1 LALRSPEDAGNRA
14 AGPRWLVP
22 EQAFDATTCT
32 AKSSFHVRCGPLI
45 AIVSDRRSGCRLAG
59 LWPVYGQSLASLWPV
74 SRRSLAS
81 LSPVSRRSL
90 ASLSPVSRQSPGG
103 LSLASGQP
111 LNIRMGDA
119 NVTGASSRKARSRR
133 PVDPHGKKRTRCARS
148 LGVGHETLH
157 PAGPPAALNL
167 QALGL
172 IARQSADWRGNG
184 FGFRLRVRQACL
196 VPVRA

>member
-1 LALRSPEDAGNRA
+1 VLALRSPEDAGNRA

-45 AIVSDRRSGCRLAG
+45 AIVSDRRSGCRLAS
-59 LWPVYGQSLASLWPV
+59 LSPVSGQSLAG
-74 SRRSLAS
+74 

-133 PVDPHGKKRTRCARS
+133 PDDPHSKKRTRCARS